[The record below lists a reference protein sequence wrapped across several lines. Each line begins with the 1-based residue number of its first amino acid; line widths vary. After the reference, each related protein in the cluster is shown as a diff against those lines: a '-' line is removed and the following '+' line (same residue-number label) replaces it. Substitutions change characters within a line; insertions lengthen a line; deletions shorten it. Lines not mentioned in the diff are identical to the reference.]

1 MYCCDLEQPYGQ
13 VTGEIHSFSMSKQVK
28 SISAHETN
36 FCSSTK
42 IWQSHNHHHHQDITI
57 RNTHQGVSNQTVKAQ
72 REVDKKK
79 KKHLSQR
86 GWNGGLSPINSI
98 LCRCSLWSWARAGS
112 ITAPGGG
119 GKKPGCGTAA

>member
-1 MYCCDLEQPYGQ
+1 MYCCDLVQPYGK

-28 SISAHETN
+28 SISAHETH

-72 REVDKKK
+72 REVDKKEK
-79 KKHLSQR
+79 
-86 GWNGGLSPINSI
+86 NI
-98 LCRCSLWSWARAGS
+98 SLK
-112 ITAPGGG
+112 GGG
-119 GKKPGCGTAA
+119 MAVSRPLTPSSAGVLSGAGQGQGQ